1 MEPEEDYDVRIE
13 PVTQPDEQLHPP
25 EPALLRALASA
36 LRSLSKSGRESVY
49 EVDVIMRCSPA
60 PPWSVHAAFWWCYQR
75 GWLAPSSNEPDA
87 FVIVPGA
94 FSALES
100 GSFQRVSVASVAEA

>member
-1 MEPEEDYDVRIE
+1 MRIE
-13 PVTQPDEQLHPP
+13 PVTQPAEQLQTP

-60 PPWSVHAAFWWCYQR
+60 PPWRVHAAFWWCYQR

-87 FVIVPGA
+87 FVVVPGA
-94 FSALES
+94 FGALEN
-100 GSFQRVSVASVAEA
+100 GAFQSSSVPSVAEA

>member
-1 MEPEEDYDVRIE
+1 MRIE
-13 PVTQPDEQLHPP
+13 PVTEPNEELHPP
-25 EPALLRALASA
+25 EPSLLRALASA

-60 PPWSVHAAFWWCYQR
+60 PPWRVHAAFWWCFAR
-75 GWLAPSSNEPDA
+75 GWLAPSSHEPDA

-94 FSALES
+94 FGALES
-100 GSFQRVSVASVAEA
+100 GAFHRSSGAAVAEA